1 MNATGKKGTPSARA
15 RARAFAVQALYQA
28 LVGQQNSQEAALYT
42 SGLAG
47 FHKADAEHFDALVR
61 GCLAQRDAL
70 DDALHP
76 HLDRPVA
83 EVSPIEHAVLWIG
96 AYELTHMLEVPCRV
110 VLNECI
116 ELAKAF
122 GGTDGHRFI
131 NGVLHPLAQ
140 TLRPLEMAA

>member
-1 MNATGKKGTPSARA
+1 MNAIGKKGTPSARA

-47 FHKADAEHFDALVR
+47 FHKADAEHFDALVS

>member
-1 MNATGKKGTPSARA
+1 LTP
-15 RARAFAVQALYQA
+15 
-28 LVGQQNSQEAALYT
+28 
-42 SGLAG
+42 
-47 FHKADAEHFDALVR
+47 
-61 GCLAQRDAL
+61 RDAL

>member
-1 MNATGKKGTPSARA
+1 MSTTGKKGSPSARA

-28 LVGQQNSQEAALYT
+28 LVGQQNSQEASLYT

-47 FHKADAEHFDALVR
+47 FHKADAKHFDALVN
-61 GCLAQRDAL
+61 GCLTQRDAL